1 MEIVSKEYFA
11 CKCLEQVN
19 NCSYLYRKQ
28 IKGIISAVQHKFQI
42 KVDSLS
48 DIELE
53 NYVAEEIKHVWDV
66 S

>member
-1 MEIVSKEYFA
+1 MKVVSKEYFA
-11 CKCLEQVN
+11 CKCLEQIN
-19 NCSYLYRKQ
+19 HCSYLYKEQ

-42 KVDSLS
+42 KVNNLS

-53 NYVAEEIKHVWDV
+53 NYVIEEIKYVWDV